1 MNYFGQIRYYAFWG
15 ENYEKLSLITP
26 EEAVDKYRQL
36 ADESDYYRSQV
47 LWKVALIYEDSLKD
61 HRKAIAVYR
70 QLATM
75 YSETGKSEKA

>member
-1 MNYFGQIRYYAFWG
+1 
-15 ENYEKLSLITP
+15 
-26 EEAVDKYRQL
+26 KYRQL